1 MIRCL
6 GVIAILWSSFSMA
19 QWPAWIGDELKP
31 TASSHWQMKA
41 DSDGVEFVPVQSV
54 PRVLVIMSRKAAS
67 YDVALQTL
75 LDVYARKLPQ
85 TRISV
90 KKLPVTKSKTV
101 QQEKLKHLL
110 LDAEDDVNLIYTV
123 GSKATVAVRH
133 VYRGGKI
140 PVVSVNAKDPVQLGL
155 LDSYQGS
162 GDNFAFTSLNLPAD
176 VILKFMKRFKPSLR
190 QIGVLYAK
198 NNQSA
203 YRTQYLP
210 LKAIAE
216 QHGVNIVPIIID
228 ETTSFSTLKVA
239 MTKAITTLK
248 YEDPTLTDS
257 LLWLTGSSS
266 LLSRMAEINRYA
278 GGLAVISAVPD
289 VVRGGQ
295 DSALMSFG
303 VSFVNNAHQAGLY
316 GLQILQDNVN
326 PGDLPVGHISPPD
339 IAVSFEQAQRINQ
352 KIPFVLMEMAS
363 KVYDTNGRVIRSK
376 GQSMQEQQ

>member
-6 GVIAILWSSFSMA
+6 CVIAILWSSFSIA

-31 TASSHWQMKA
+31 KESSHWKVKA

-54 PRVLVIMSRKAAS
+54 PRVLIIISRKAAS

-75 LDVYARKLPQ
+75 LDIYARKLPQ
-85 TRISV
+85 THISV
-90 KKLPVTKSKTV
+90 KKLPVTKLETV
-101 QQEKLKHLL
+101 QKGELKNLL
-110 LDAEDDVNLIYTV
+110 LGAEDDVNLIYTV

-133 VYRGGKI
+133 AYRGGKI

-176 VILKFMKRFKPSLR
+176 VILKFMKRFNPSLR

-216 QHGVNIVPIIID
+216 QSGVDIIPIIID
-228 ETTSFSTLKVA
+228 KSMPFSTLKVA
-239 MTKAITTLK
+239 MKIAIKKLK
-248 YEDPTLTDS
+248 YGDPALTDS

-266 LLSRMAEINRYA
+266 LLSRMAEINSHA
-278 GGLAVISAVPD
+278 DGLAVISAVPD
-289 VVRGGQ
+289 VVKGGQ

-339 IAVSFEQAQRINQ
+339 IAVSFEQALRINQ

-376 GQSMQEQQ
+376 GQSMQEQR